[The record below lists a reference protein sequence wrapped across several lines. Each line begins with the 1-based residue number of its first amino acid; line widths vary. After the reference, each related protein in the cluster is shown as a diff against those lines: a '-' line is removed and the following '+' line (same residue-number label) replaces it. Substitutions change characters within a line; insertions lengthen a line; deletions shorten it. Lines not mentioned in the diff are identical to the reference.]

1 MTLQTLLR
9 NQATGTVLTLGI
21 VALAATTAYV
31 HLTLGGLLF
40 LLNGLGYAGLIVLV
54 VVGAIV
60 PHPLVTR
67 FDWFPRL
74 ALIGFTA
81 MTIAGYLVIGPY
93 FALGWITK
101 GVELALIVLVVLDVI
116 RVYGS
121 PWSMAR
127 QAITSVIGHH
137 DLRQPSPLGGE
148 SLGRPP
154 SVPTS
159 AREGS

>member
-1 MTLQTLLR
+1 MTAQTLHKSR
-9 NQATGTVLTLGI
+9 ESRATGAVLTLGI
-21 VALAATTAYV
+21 VTLAATTAYV

-54 VVGAIV
+54 VVGAMA
-60 PHPLVTR
+60 PHPLVAR

-93 FALGWITK
+93 FALGWMTK
-101 GVELALIVLVVLDVI
+101 GVELALIALLLLDVI

-121 PWSMAR
+121 PWAMAR
-127 QAITSVIGHH
+127 RAIASVASEAG
-137 DLRQPSPLGGE
+137 LRRSSE
-148 SLGRPP
+148 
-154 SVPTS
+154 T
-159 AREGS
+159 E